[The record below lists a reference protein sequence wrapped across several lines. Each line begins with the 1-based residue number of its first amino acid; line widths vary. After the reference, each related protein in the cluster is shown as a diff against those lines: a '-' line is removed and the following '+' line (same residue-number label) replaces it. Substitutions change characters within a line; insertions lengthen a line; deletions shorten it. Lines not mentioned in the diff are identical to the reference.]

1 MHELGPEPGFNE
13 SMYVN
18 VVGSDD
24 APAGFV
30 RLGNRANEGTGEMT
44 TCLYLPD
51 GRVAFMFR
59 RPTVTSNDALDAGGL
74 RFEVVEPFAEI
85 GVAYAG
91 PVLLLED
98 PWRLLDPG
106 AAFADGPV
114 VEAEIQVTCRGL
126 STPFGGEPDRP
137 SEPTGEELARGHYE
151 QLVAVTG
158 TVRVGDASWGVQGL
172 GLRDHSWGPRSWQ
185 APWYYRW
192 LTGNVGEGFGF
203 MGSHIAR
210 RDSDGLRT
218 GFVWED
224 GRLHTCHDVRI
235 RTTREGR
242 ARSHEELE
250 LVLSADERTWRLTG
264 TVTRLVPLRNRRRP
278 PTGGDPLVTRICE
291 GLTRWRLEDGRV
303 GHGISEY
310 LDQMDGEV
318 PVGAGRD

>member
-13 SMYVN
+13 SMYANFV
-18 VVGSDD
+18 
-24 APAGFV
+24 APDGALAGFL
-30 RLGNRANEGTGEMT
+30 RLGNRANEGIGEMT

-51 GRVAFMFR
+51 GRVAFTFR
-59 RPTVTSNDALDAGGL
+59 RPAVTTNEALDAGGM
-74 RFEVVEPFAEI
+74 RFEVVEPFAELR
-85 GVAYAG
+85 VAYRG
-91 PVLLLED
+91 PVLLLDD

-106 AAFADGPV
+106 AAFSEGPV
-114 VEAEIQVTCRGL
+114 VEAEVRLTCGGL

-137 SEPTGEELARGHYE
+137 AEAAGEEFARGHYE

-158 TVRVGDASWGVQGL
+158 AVRVGDASWELGGL

-210 RDSDGLRT
+210 RQGDGLRT
-218 GFVWED
+218 GFVWEE
-224 GRLHTCHDVRI
+224 GRLHPCHDVRI

-242 ARSHEELE
+242 ARSHDELE
-250 LVLSADERTWRLTG
+250 LVLSSGDRTWRLTG
-264 TVTRLVPLRNRRRP
+264 TVLRLVPLRNRRTVP
-278 PTGGDPLVTRICE
+278 GDGAPLVTRICE
-291 GLTRWRLEDGRV
+291 GLTRWRLEDGRT

-310 LDQMDGEV
+310 LDQMDGDL